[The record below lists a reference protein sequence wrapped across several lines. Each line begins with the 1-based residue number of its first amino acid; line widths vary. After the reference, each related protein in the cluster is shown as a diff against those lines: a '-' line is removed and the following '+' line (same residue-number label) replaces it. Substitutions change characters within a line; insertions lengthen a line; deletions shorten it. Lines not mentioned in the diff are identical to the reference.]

1 MKKINFKKLP
11 IVSILMAIILAI
23 GLILFISAYSKKEA
37 FSQINLWGGKETIIT
52 SNNKDTDND
61 GLKDWEE
68 NLYKTDLLN
77 PDTDADGYLDGE
89 EINSSH
95 NPLVKGPGDELI
107 FFPLPIGDKY
117 NITNLVLSESN
128 MQSLFQSYL
137 AQKQEYINDHTEIT
151 DADTYLSTINQSTIS
166 EMAQR
171 ALAENFA
178 TLTNNAEKI
187 LSQMPEVFNATIND
201 NQISISEDN
210 SKEVIKSYLDKI
222 SAIIGSDSFLFK
234 LENIK
239 IIIKAFENDTLP
251 DLDEFL
257 KTAKD
262 DVERIRNISTPSSLK
277 EIHKELLGL
286 SIITRN
292 VIISL
297 RGANDD
303 FLKAYFALQ
312 ELENLPEKWN
322 KLLNKILEANK

>member
-23 GLILFISAYSKKEA
+23 GLILFINAYSKKEA
-37 FSQINLWGGKETIIT
+37 FSQINLWSGKETTIT

-89 EINSSH
+89 EINSGH
-95 NPLVKGPGDELI
+95 NPLAKGPGDELI

-137 AQKQEYINDHTEIT
+137 AQKQEYINDHPEIT
-151 DADTYLSTINQSTIS
+151 NANLYLSTINQSTVS
-166 EMAQR
+166 EMTRR
-171 ALAENFA
+171 ALTENFA
-178 TLTNNAEKI
+178 TLTSDAEKI
-187 LSQMPEVFNATIND
+187 LSQMPEIFNATIND
-201 NQISISEDN
+201 NQISILEDN
-210 SKEVIKSYLDKI
+210 SKEAIESYLDKI
-222 SAIIGSDSFLFK
+222 SSIMGSDSFMFK
-234 LENIK
+234 SGNIE

-262 DVERIRNISTPSSLK
+262 DVEQIRNISTPSSLK
-277 EIHKELLGL
+277 EIHKELLSL
-286 SIITRN
+286 FVITRN

-312 ELENLPEKWN
+312 EFGKLPDKWN
-322 KLLNKILEANK
+322 DLINKILLIKP